1 MLRFVE
7 IGARRVIGMPTRP
20 HLCGTLVKKPK
31 HPASGHEIADAH
43 DVEPYGARC
52 AASDDHGIIELIV
65 GQDTILRYQRVLNHG
80 QRCETRIAG
89 PIGRAAPRNI
99 IA

>member
-31 HPASGHEIADAH
+31 HPAMYRVIRGIHLMWAGDYAFKHELVRDAPYQSLLTEQRTAVHSKIAEELERRSGN
-43 DVEPYGARC
+43 R
-52 AASDDHGIIELIV
+52 
-65 GQDTILRYQRVLNHG
+65 LR
-80 QRCETRIAG
+80 
-89 PIGRAAPRNI
+89 
-99 IA
+99 